1 MKLDLVKPRYLSLS
15 ESLYNSFANPAAHT
29 AIVFREKPS
38 MLMKLSP
45 LDFAVIGAYFVL
57 VLGFLPLTWQP
68 LGIQAAEKEW
78 RSC

>member
-1 MKLDLVKPRYLSLS
+1 
-15 ESLYNSFANPAAHT
+15 
-29 AIVFREKPS
+29 